1 MGSGYSVHS
10 QVSGQVHP
18 VAVFALTIALRARAV
33 GGALTVAVVLVAVL
47 VAAPSIILVVVA
59 AVVLLPSCVPV
70 VIFVGVAMGLGCDRV
85 SRYCICP
92 SGST

>member
-1 MGSGYSVHS
+1 M
-10 QVSGQVHP
+10 
-18 VAVFALTIALRARAV
+18 ALRARAV

-47 VAAPSIILVVVA
+47 VAAPSVILVVVA